1 MDCWASVPNKVLN
14 LINKELTKTLAFGEI
29 KAAIAAAIPKGKA
42 PRKDSL
48 SMEFF

>member
-1 MDCWASVPNKVLN
+1 MDCWASVPSKVLN

-29 KAAIAAAIPKGKA
+29 KAAIAAIPKGKA
-42 PRKDSL
+42 PHKDSL